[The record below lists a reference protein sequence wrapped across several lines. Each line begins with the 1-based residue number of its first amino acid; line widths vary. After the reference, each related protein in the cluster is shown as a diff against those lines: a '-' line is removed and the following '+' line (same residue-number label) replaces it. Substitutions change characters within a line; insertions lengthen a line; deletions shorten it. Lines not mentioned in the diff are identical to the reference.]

1 MTIKGVVNRVA
12 PIGGTLSNTTNLRAK
27 QVNIGGAGDLS
38 AKSIQE
44 LSDVNASETD
54 EGLLSYNS
62 TTDKWETTTN
72 IDGGTF

>member
-1 MTIKGVVNRVA
+1 MTIKGVVNRDA
-12 PIGGTLSNTTNLRAK
+12 TIGGTLSNTTNLRVK
-27 QVNIGGAGDLS
+27 QVSLGGGSDLS

>member
-1 MTIKGVVNRVA
+1 MATVKARIVA
-12 PIGGTLSNTTNLRAK
+12 NPNVRAK
-27 QVNIGGAGDLS
+27 QVSIGASSVNL
-38 AKSIQE
+38 ATKSIQE